1 MRSKGVN
8 LNQHCEFWQNKCKW
22 FNAMPPVFSKTGFT
36 LAEVLITLGII
47 GVVTALTIPS
57 LMTAY
62 NKHITET
69 RLKKFYSLFNQAI
82 KLSVVVNDEYEGW
95 SDYWAAS
102 GNSYNEDG
110 SAIDQVEN
118 VDAAFDKYLAPHMKV
133 MLKKHIR
140 DEATNATKTLYILAD
155 GSAFAYRGIDTR
167 DISFFPKNPE
177 KCLKQKKQAGR
188 CSFTFIFH
196 PIEKSKLWQPH
207 YGKGLEPYMYAWDG
221 KKETLY
227 NGTEYSCA
235 QVGHYCTE
243 LIRQNGWKIPGDYP
257 LKIQY

>member
-1 MRSKGVN
+1 MRGN
-8 LNQHCEFWQNKCKW
+8 LNHHYEFWQNKYKW
-22 FNAMPPVFSKTGFT
+22 FNAMPPVFSKAGFT

-47 GVVTALTIPS
+47 GVVAAMTIPS

-62 NKHITET
+62 NKHLTET

-95 SDYWAAS
+95 DDYWAAS

-110 SAIDQVEN
+110 SEIDQVEN

-133 MLKKHIR
+133 MQKKHIR
-140 DEATNATKTLYILAD
+140 NEANKATKTLYILAD

-188 CSFTFIFH
+188 CSFMFIFH
-196 PIEKSKLWQPH
+196 PIEKGKHWQPH

-221 KKETLY
+221 KKESLRTDPTSGC
-227 NGTEYSCA
+227 NEKASGFF
-235 QVGHYCTE
+235 CTT
-243 LIRQNGWKIPGDYP
+243 LIRENGWKIPSNYP